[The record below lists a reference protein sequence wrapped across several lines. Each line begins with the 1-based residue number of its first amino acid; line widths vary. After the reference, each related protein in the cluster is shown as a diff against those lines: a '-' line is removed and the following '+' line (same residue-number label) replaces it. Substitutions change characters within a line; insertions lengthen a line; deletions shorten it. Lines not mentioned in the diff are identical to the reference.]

1 MVLIN
6 IIWILSLIAALLL
19 IFIMFFE
26 SFSISEAFYD
36 VWDIPVAGPFVL
48 ITSGVLTLM
57 SIFGI
62 KHILTT
68 DVFWF
73 VVLGVVGAA
82 ALTFLTIK
90 AIKAYKRIKAKREY
104 NKTYRRHRAKEQKYA
119 EALGIIMPEG
129 SICSEN
135 ESLVDSLMNT
145 YDNLK
150 TQEGTKTI
158 RRKLLDTRML
168 ILHVTS
174 MRGELGSAKLYNRI
188 YGDIVSRG
196 LKGDFSLMRD
206 LAGQQS
212 YEKTINEQLSE
223 HTKKLE
229 DNKMDSFMHRLNKA
243 NKMDTSGVLFS
254 HNKSKV
260 EEKTKLMLD
269 AYNAAKFE
277 YAELKEVATEL
288 NNYLKWIRAFAYRN
302 IKLAIDVCAYG
313 RPNASKN
320 TLDTEKDF
328 IYTDNEQVYSD
339 ISLSEVAV
347 DSMTVI
353 SDTLNTF
360 SGTLNSIVNDKHLS
374 KVGAKGAVGI
384 SAGVAAIDAIGKLV
398 KARSESIS
406 NNLETQKAIVKHFPV
421 VVDTYVTM
429 QGEML
434 RSIELM
440 RSIIETSEGLYAVYS
455 PLKDKV
461 FGSSNQ
467 ELNRLE
473 LFDLKKA
480 IDAYKDIS
488 SSKI

>member
-73 VVLGVVGAA
+73 VVLGIVGAA
-82 ALTFLTIK
+82 ALTLLTIK
-90 AIKAYKRIKAKREY
+90 AIKAFKRIKAKREY
-104 NKTYRRHRAKEQKYA
+104 DKTFRRHRAKEQKYA
-119 EALGIIMPEG
+119 EDLGIIMPEG

-150 TQEGTKTI
+150 AQEGTKTI

-174 MRGELGSAKLYNRI
+174 MRGELADAKMYNRVFA
-188 YGDIVSRG
+188 DIVSSG

-206 LAGQQS
+206 LTDQIGYNEGFRVAFFRC
-212 YEKTINEQLSE
+212 EKNLN
-223 HTKKLE
+223 
-229 DNKMDSFMHRLNKA
+229 DNKMDSFIHRLNEA
-243 NKMDTSGVLFS
+243 NKIDASGVFFS
-254 HNKSKV
+254 HNKSKL

-277 YAELKEVATEL
+277 YAELKDIAKEL
-288 NNYLKWIRAFAYRN
+288 NTYLKWIRAFAYRN
-302 IKLAIDVCAYG
+302 IKLAIDVCSYG

-320 TLDTEKDF
+320 TLDTEKDS

-374 KVGAKGAVGI
+374 KVSGKGAVGI
-384 SAGVAAIDAIGKLV
+384 AAGVAAIDAIGKYV
-398 KARSESIS
+398 KARNESIS
-406 NNLETQKAIVKHFPV
+406 NNLETQKAIMKHFPV
-421 VVDTYVTM
+421 VVDTYVKM